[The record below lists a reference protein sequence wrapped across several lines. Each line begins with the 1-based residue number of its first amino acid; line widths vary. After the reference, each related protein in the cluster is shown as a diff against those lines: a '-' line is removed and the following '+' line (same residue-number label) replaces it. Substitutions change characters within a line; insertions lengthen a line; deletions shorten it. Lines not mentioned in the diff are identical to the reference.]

1 MQEREWYLE
10 DFEPGV
16 TYESPSHKITE
27 EEAIGFAQRYD
38 PQYFH
43 VDPIAA
49 RDSLFGGLICGGFQ
63 TAALA
68 WALVLQS
75 RMFDQCPLTGI
86 GPYVVLKSTYL
97 VRDASPFQ
105 TVLDL
110 DREGVR
116 IAVGQGGI
124 YDLHLTR
131 TLRHAGLL
139 ARPHVRN
146 WRLSCSLSERL
157 DGVSGLRQPRENIS
171 KTQRRPACHRGLV

>member
-27 EEAIGFAQRYD
+27 EEAIGFAQRYV

-75 RMFDQCPLTGI
+75 RMFDQCPLAGI
-86 GPYVVLKSTYL
+86 GPCVVLKSTYL

-110 DREGVR
+110 EREGVR
-116 IAVGQGGI
+116 IAVGQGHG
-124 YDLHLTR
+124 LGVAVNHSSPNR
-131 TLRHAGLL
+131 AGV
-139 ARPHVRN
+139 ASHRPH
-146 WRLSCSLSERL
+146 
-157 DGVSGLRQPRENIS
+157 
-171 KTQRRPACHRGLV
+171 RRPGMMTSG